1 MQNQKRLKIAQPQ
14 TDSLRLLGIG
24 AKPQQAEIHSCRE
37 KGAGVILSICITD
50 ALLAIL
56 VPNLV
61 QTWLY
66 QKIRYTKS
74 VEELANSRT
83 FYIEIWYNGFGDR
96 AENSPPVK
104 PVVNFL
110 V

>member
-1 MQNQKRLKIAQPQ
+1 MLVQNQKRLKIAQPQ

-61 QTWLY
+61 QTWQAMPSYIQRHKTRHFHSIGNARFPL
-66 QKIRYTKS
+66 
-74 VEELANSRT
+74 VEA
-83 FYIEIWYNGFGDR
+83 
-96 AENSPPVK
+96 PPQA
-104 PVVNFL
+104 PVNIMF
-110 V
+110 